1 MSTAT
6 AVTVPI
12 TQAAYAILSD
22 RAKEE
27 GLTVSEVLEET
38 IREAAE
44 RREVFRRMREA
55 MEQSQAAAVLNGTS
69 TMTMDE
75 INEEI
80 ELMHRERAAL
90 RKSA

>member
-1 MSTAT
+1 MST
-6 AVTVPI
+6 TVPI

-38 IREAAE
+38 IREPVE
-44 RREVFRRMREA
+44 RREAFRRMGEA
-55 MEQSQAAAVLNGTS
+55 IKSLQEQSVINGTS
-69 TMTMDE
+69 EMTMDE

-80 ELMHRERAAL
+80 ELMHRERAAEL